1 MNTDHANTALI
12 NGSFEQEGGTFT
24 YSTSSTSGS
33 IVIGTTTY
41 NSNTFNNQL
50 WKSNSTTTVNVNG
63 SVNTYDVYV
72 EFDSKGSGWPA
83 PSNPNGWSA
92 LLAPATNGH
101 VNHAQRVHFIKQ

>member
-1 MNTDHANTALI
+1 
-12 NGSFEQEGGTFT
+12 
-24 YSTSSTSGS
+24 
-33 IVIGTTTY
+33 
-41 NSNTFNNQL
+41 
-50 WKSNSTTTVNVNG
+50 
-63 SVNTYDVYV
+63 VYV